1 MPQTPETDIRETA
14 DRVVALLER
23 NNAREAIE
31 LLRRERSEQPLA
43 VQEALDRY
51 VAAGAEES
59 LRRLQQPGTLPA
71 DVGQDISS
79 DLERLRSADARPR
92 FPEAA
97 EMSALAGDAQRYDVY
112 ASIVETRGSPS
123 AREALDRN
131 QERVILGLRQENN
144 TAASMEYDRD
154 GDILPSQVDSGR
166 GIYDDRIVVLWKD
179 DAGNRH
185 VFEANR
191 ANTEP
196 TAQYDAHARGPA
208 RPDNFLEVDT
218 LRRAHGEHADRDG
231 VLDLGRLAE
240 GSIVMQ
246 HATHPANAGRRAHL
260 QSLGWEGDEEHS
272 FRPTTGEAA
281 PPQNRDRVQRD
292 SNADGWFTNADIN
305 GLQELNQ
312 SFKIH
317 QGSRTNTDS
326 AGCQTIHPDD
336 YDGFVRAVTGVDS
349 LRTIEPDANHPL
361 PGRWHYV
368 LTNTTPGMFRDV
380 NREQGEPAR
389 AVERGRDAPQE
400 HPHER
405 PQDRHQDRPHDPR
418 MLHPAGRDAPPQG
431 GPEPHD
437 ERRAPPG
444 QRGALMTDP
453 DHIAHPTWLRAQS
466 AMAHVQP
473 GALDGLDAQQRERL
487 TAHLAARMLSDTGTG
502 MTDITRIDAST
513 RTHPNTGQPL
523 GLIPGQGDPET
534 AHYKRVAVDIA
545 QAIATP
551 VERSSDIAK
560 TAMETREQLQAQ
572 TLTQTQALN
581 QDGPGGPA
589 MRMGGRVLSGGEG

>member
-1 MPQTPETDIRETA
+1 MPQTAETDIRETA

-51 VAAGAEES
+51 VAAGAEQS
-59 LRRLQQPGTLPA
+59 LRRLQQPGALPA
-71 DVGQDISS
+71 NAGQDISP

-92 FPEAA
+92 FPETA
-97 EMSALAGDAQRYDVY
+97 EISALASDAQRYDVY
-112 ASIVETRGSPS
+112 ASIVETRGNRS

-144 TAASMEYDRD
+144 TAASMEYDRE
-154 GDILPSQVDSGR
+154 GRIIPSQVDSGR

-208 RPDNFLEVDT
+208 RPDNFSEVDT
-218 LRRAHGEHADRDG
+218 LRRAQGEHADRDD

-272 FRPTTGEAA
+272 FRPTVGEAT

-292 SNADGWFTNADIN
+292 SNGDGWFTNADIN

-317 QGSRTNTDS
+317 QGSRNNTDS

-336 YDGFVRAVTGVDS
+336 YDGFVRAATGVDN

-380 NREQGEPAR
+380 NREQAEPAR
-389 AVERGRDAPQE
+389 AAERGRDA
-400 HPHER
+400 PHER
-405 PQDRHQDRPHDPR
+405 PQDRQQDRPHDPR
-418 MLHPAGRDAPPQG
+418 MPHPAGRDGPPQG

-444 QRGALMTDP
+444 QRGASLMTDP
-453 DHIAHPTWLRAQS
+453 DHIAHPTWLRAQN
-466 AMAHVQP
+466 AMARVEP
-473 GALDGLDAQQRERL
+473 SALDGLDAQQRERL
-487 TAHLAARMLSDTGTG
+487 TAHLAARVLSDTGTG
-502 MTDITRIDAST
+502 MTDITRIDPST

-545 QAIATP
+545 RAIATP

-560 TAMETREQLQAQ
+560 TAMDTREQLQTQ
-572 TLTQTQALN
+572 TLAQAQAFH
-581 QDGPGGPA
+581 QDGPSGPA
-589 MRMGGRVLSGGEG
+589 MRMGGRSLSCGEG